1 MKKIGALFL
10 ITLLVLIVIS
20 SCYKNNEEELYA
32 GYNEVCEDTTEISY
46 SLIIKPMLST
56 SCDRCHNTANAPV
69 KGNDINLDGPTKIK
83 DYEKNFPGSLL
94 GSLRH
99 EKGYARMPKGSTKF
113 TACNIKKIE
122 VWMKEG
128 FQDN

>member
-1 MKKIGALFL
+1 MKEIGVLLL
-10 ITLLVLIVIS
+10 ITVLFAMGLS
-20 SCYKNNEEELYA
+20 SCYINNEEELYA
-32 GYNEVCEDTTEISY
+32 GYNEICEDTTDISF
-46 SLIIKPMLST
+46 SLVIKPMLAT

-69 KGNDINLDGPTKIK
+69 KGNNINLDGPAKIK
-83 DYEKNFPGSLL
+83 AYDSSFPGSFL
-94 GSLRH
+94 GSLKH
-99 EKGYARMPKGSTKF
+99 EKGYARMPKGDRKF